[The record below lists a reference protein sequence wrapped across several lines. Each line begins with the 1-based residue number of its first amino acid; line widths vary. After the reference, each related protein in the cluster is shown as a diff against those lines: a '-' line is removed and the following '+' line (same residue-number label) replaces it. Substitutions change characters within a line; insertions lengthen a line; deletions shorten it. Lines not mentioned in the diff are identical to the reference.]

1 MPASLNNA
9 VSNGPKDSAHA
20 FHQQA
25 STAGTYRIN
34 NILYYLL
41 FIPIMWKVY
50 EGKSTYRRPLL
61 SEGLHQGAPTKPVLG
76 SAHLFAARPF
86 FKSSCGAAGRPTL
99 FLSNRGIDFR
109 ITIYVSLPISVTVI
123 L

>member
-9 VSNGPKDSAHA
+9 VSSGPKDSAHA

-61 SEGLHQGAPTKPVLG
+61 SEGLQQGAPTKPVLG
-76 SAHLFAARPF
+76 SAHLFAA
-86 FKSSCGAAGRPTL
+86 SH
-99 FLSNRGIDFR
+99 FLQVVMWCLHYFCLIV
-109 ITIYVSLPISVTVI
+109 VSISELPSMSRCRYR
-123 L
+123 LL